1 MICIQFVSQ
10 DMDAEGKGVEQ
21 KSEKDCIVMCYMP
34 LHLESQTTHPLR
46 GLSPQTVIRLL
57 TGEPVYESFRL

>member
-10 DMDAEGKGVEQ
+10 DMDAEGKGIEQ
-21 KSEKDCIVMCYMP
+21 KSEKDCIVMSYMA

-46 GLSPQTVIRLL
+46 GF
-57 TGEPVYESFRL
+57 EPADCHPTLDRRTCL

>member
-46 GLSPQTVIRLL
+46 GFKPADCHPTLDRRTCL
-57 TGEPVYESFRL
+57 

>member
-10 DMDAEGKGVEQ
+10 DMDAGGKGVEQ
-21 KSEKDCIVMCYMP
+21 KSEKVCIVMYYMP

-46 GLSPQTVIRLL
+46 GLKPADCHPTLDRRTCL
-57 TGEPVYESFRL
+57 

>member
-34 LHLESQTTHPLR
+34 LH
-46 GLSPQTVIRLL
+46 
-57 TGEPVYESFRL
+57 